1 LASKTARTACL
12 AGTEARDGN
21 MVCPVQ
27 RTRTRT
33 AEDDGWDDAEAE
45 VELGRTARSAIGP
58 CEFVTVLWTDIQL
71 P

>member
-1 LASKTARTACL
+1 MATWCVQSSAC
-12 AGTEARDGN
+12 AHAQ
-21 MVCPVQ
+21 Q
-27 RTRTRT
+27 R
-33 AEDDGWDDAEAE
+33 DDGWDDAE